1 MMTREEAIDF
11 GRFSAVT
18 ALDQISEWG
27 TLQNSIDTYRDNLR
41 DTLNEHRAS
50 QHEPEAFAAFD
61 AYIRANK
68 QNRMT
73 PETAITA
80 LRRQAQ
86 SAKRV
91 AALRAKRAA
100 LGLKRIELY
109 VHPEDRA
116 QIVELAT
123 KLNRQRTAGRQS

>member
-1 MMTREEAIDF
+1 
-11 GRFSAVT
+11 
-18 ALDQISEWG
+18 
-27 TLQNSIDTYRDNLR
+27 
-41 DTLNEHRAS
+41 
-50 QHEPEAFAAFD
+50 
-61 AYIRANK
+61 
-68 QNRMT
+68 MT
-73 PETAITA
+73 PDIAITT

-116 QIVELAT
+116 QIVELANR
-123 KLNRQRTAGRQS
+123 LNRQRTAGQQP